1 MARETKRKLGKDEYW
16 AIKNRYTGEILATD
30 KLRNE
35 MVAFNGVNCDVVK
48 VRIQEV
54 KNGN

>member
-54 KNGN
+54 KNDK